1 MTHSA
6 DKFAW
11 KIRVFIAT
19 YRYHLPLHWSRMG
32 LVAQVGT
39 AVGFRWPQLVLF
51 RLALPLRPCSK
62 RNLRLNFESLWLFT
76 MYIYIY
82 TIHVHLIRKITLRFP
97 PWPSA
102 TASSMDFIWMLSDWM
117 IVLVDIG
124 QPIELL
130 GCSMFNYIICLNM
143 FFNQNI

>member
-82 TIHVHLIRKITLRFP
+82 TIHVHLIRQITLRFP

-143 FFNQNI
+143 FF